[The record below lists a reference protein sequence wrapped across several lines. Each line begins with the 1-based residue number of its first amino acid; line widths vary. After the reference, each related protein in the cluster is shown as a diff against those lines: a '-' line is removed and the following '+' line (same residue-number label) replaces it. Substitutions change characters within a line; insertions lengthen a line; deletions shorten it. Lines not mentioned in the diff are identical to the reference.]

1 MSSAVADCFLPK
13 PDIVSETDRLV
24 CEVGRAL
31 LLAAPMSRNGFREV
45 GLGGGSSNGETRGPE
60 VVGEARSRLRK
71 GLFELSDKPAD
82 R

>member
-1 MSSAVADCFLPK
+1 MADGFLPK

-24 CEVGRAL
+24 CEIGRV
-31 LLAAPMSRNGFREV
+31 LLAAPMSRKGFREV
-45 GLGGGSSNGETRGPE
+45 GLGGGSSNGEIRGPE

-71 GLFELSDKPAD
+71 GLFELSDKPVD